1 MPRGGEGGFPRRAKD
16 YGDSVREEM
25 SDEPAT
31 VVRADP
37 AAGVRPVLFLL
48 CLAASG
54 DADAAAAADVG
65 QPARRRPDRHR
76 RRPLRHDRQ
85 DQGRGAH
92 PGTGPERQG
101 EGGPRRGADRA
112 QPAAGEGDSV
122 SAGPA
127 PGRMHPSTATGRG
140 GVLRGSPGGALKPL
154 HSPKRSIIVSIP
166 IEMDDGM
173 VEVFTGFRVQYDT
186 IRGPAKGGIRYHPA
200 VTLDEVKALAAWMS
214 VKCAVVDIPFG
225 GAKGGVAVDP
235 SQLSMRELERLTRR
249 YTAEIFDIIGPDKD
263 IPAPDVGTHPQIMA
277 WVMDTIS
284 MKRGYVEPGTVT
296 GKPVPLGGSRGREE
310 ATARGLLYTV
320 RAAFRVLGMT
330 LEGARVVIQGYGNV
344 GSNAAR
350 LLHEAGARI
359 IAVSDVRGGIHA
371 SGGLDPQEGAR
382 HARETGRGGGRPG
395 GESNSQP
402 APATPAGVPVDAV
415 NRPPAVVAYLDKANE
430 YTGAIGYTEHGTRHA
445 NLTASI
451 AYNILKRL
459 GAEERQGEAAPLAG
473 HPPDHRHPPG
483 ARPRR
488 GADRQPRGAA
498 RRAGEPCGGGGDPLR
513 QIGRAPHPGAQPRSH
528 HLRHPRPGQLRR
540 GALLP
545 AGGREEQDHHP
556 G

>member
-1 MPRGGEGGFPRRAKD
+1 MVDR
-16 YGDSVREEM
+16 V
-25 SDEPAT
+25 
-31 VVRADP
+31 
-37 AAGVRPVLFLL
+37 GVLL
-48 CLAASG
+48 GYS
-54 DADAAAAADVG
+54 
-65 QPARRRPDRHR
+65 
-76 RRPLRHDRQ
+76 
-85 DQGRGAH
+85 
-92 PGTGPERQG
+92 
-101 EGGPRRGADRA
+101 
-112 QPAAGEGDSV
+112 EGD
-122 SAGPA
+122 
-127 PGRMHPSTATGRG
+127 
-140 GVLRGSPGGALKPL
+140 LKPL

-350 LLHEAGARI
+350 LLHEAGAPHL
-359 IAVSDVRGGIHA
+359 RGGDLLGPA
-371 SGGLDPQEGAR
+371 ALGGQITVENARRVRARVIAEGANGPTTPE
-382 HARETGRGGGRPG
+382 ADAILREKGVFIIPDILAKAGGGVGSYFEWVQDRYG
-395 GESNSQP
+395 YFWKEEVVRERLEEKMRQAFHDVLGMAERHRVDMRT
-402 APATPAGVPVDAV
+402 AAYALGV
-415 NRPPAVVAYLDKANE
+415 
-430 YTGAIGYTEHGTRHA
+430 
-445 NLTASI
+445 
-451 AYNILKRL
+451 
-459 GAEERQGEAAPLAG
+459 ERIVE
-473 HPPDHRHPPG
+473 
-483 ARPRR
+483 
-488 GADRQPRGAA
+488 A
-498 RRAGEPCGGGGDPLR
+498 RRLR
-513 QIGRAPHPGAQPRSH
+513 GLYG
-528 HLRHPRPGQLRR
+528 
-540 GALLP
+540 
-545 AGGREEQDHHP
+545 
-556 G
+556 

>member
-1 MPRGGEGGFPRRAKD
+1 MTDSPFDD
-16 YGDSVREEM
+16 YLEM
-25 SDEPAT
+25 VDR
-31 VVRADP
+31 V
-37 AAGVRPVLFLL
+37 GVLL
-48 CLAASG
+48 GYS
-54 DADAAAAADVG
+54 
-65 QPARRRPDRHR
+65 
-76 RRPLRHDRQ
+76 
-85 DQGRGAH
+85 
-92 PGTGPERQG
+92 
-101 EGGPRRGADRA
+101 
-112 QPAAGEGDSV
+112 EGD
-122 SAGPA
+122 
-127 PGRMHPSTATGRG
+127 
-140 GVLRGSPGGALKPL
+140 LKPL

-173 VEVFTGFRVQYDT
+173 VEIFTGFRVQYDT

-296 GKPVPLGGSRGREE
+296 GKPVPLGGSRGRDE

-371 SGGLDPQEGAR
+371 SGGLDPQEVAR
-382 HARETGRGGGRPG
+382 HARETGSVGGLPGTKTITNAELLTLECDLLVPAALGGQITVENAGRVRARVIAEGANGPTTPEADAILREEGVFIIPDILANAG
-395 GESNSQP
+395 GVVVSYFEWVQDRYGYFWKEEVVRERLEEKMRQ
-402 APATPAGVPVDAV
+402 AFHDVLGMAERYRVDMRTAAYALGV
-415 NRPPAVVAYLDKANE
+415 
-430 YTGAIGYTEHGTRHA
+430 
-445 NLTASI
+445 
-451 AYNILKRL
+451 
-459 GAEERQGEAAPLAG
+459 ERIVE
-473 HPPDHRHPPG
+473 
-483 ARPRR
+483 
-488 GADRQPRGAA
+488 A
-498 RRAGEPCGGGGDPLR
+498 RRLR
-513 QIGRAPHPGAQPRSH
+513 GLYG
-528 HLRHPRPGQLRR
+528 
-540 GALLP
+540 
-545 AGGREEQDHHP
+545 
-556 G
+556 